1 MRWERHERGEMA
13 GGEPYTQASSPV
25 GIWCI
30 ADDICV
36 ASDGLTLTWY
46 PLGSMQ
52 ISEVV
57 VGTYKT
63 EASAKR
69 AAKRYAKRLAAAF
82 QAFAKAGW
90 Q

>member
-1 MRWERHERGEMA
+1 MRWERLECETGESLQAKTAA
-13 GGEPYTQASSPV
+13 GHWVIYHRDFTIGSRV
-25 GIWCI
+25 
-30 ADDICV
+30 V
-36 ASDGLTLTWY
+36 SDGYVVDWW
-46 PLGSMQ
+46 PLDCATPTQ
-52 ISEVV
+52 FVLW
-57 VGTYKT
+57 KT